1 MNTREK
7 QRLLHTA
14 KFVVICGAA
23 AFTVIGV
30 RDTLGEANV
39 TEQTKSEIV
48 SMAIPE
54 KITEEV
60 DMEVAPT
67 EIIST
72 ETAPTEAVS
81 QVEYPF
87 NTMSFDWSE
96 EQISGFKEYHL
107 PEEYKQ
113 YGGFFPLEMQ
123 QFTYVTCEENGVS
136 YELVLAMIEVES
148 AYQWNAESH
157 CGAVG
162 YMQIMEKWHHDRMEK
177 MNINNAENP
186 YFNVMIGV
194 DYLSELLGEYPEALA
209 LSIYNRGFRNDS
221 GTGALD
227 LWEAGKTSTS
237 YSTAVLE
244 REEEIKKEL
253 EK

>member
-1 MNTREK
+1 MNRREK

-14 KFVVICGAA
+14 KFIVICGAA
-23 AFTVIGV
+23 AFTVIGA

-39 TEQTKSEIV
+39 TEPTKSEIV
-48 SMAIPE
+48 STASPK
-54 KITEEV
+54 KITEDASV
-60 DMEVAPT
+60 
-67 EIIST
+67 EIV
-72 ETAPTEAVS
+72 PTEAVS
-81 QVEYPF
+81 QLKYPF
-87 NTMSFDWSE
+87 NTMSFEWSA
-96 EQISGFKEYHL
+96 EQIAGFKEYQL
-107 PEEYKQ
+107 PEEYKR
-113 YGGFFPLEMQ
+113 YGGSFPLEMQ

-148 AYQWNAESH
+148 SYQWNAESH

-177 MNINNAENP
+177 LNINNAENP
-186 YFNVMIGV
+186 YFNVMIGI

-209 LSIYNRGFRNDS
+209 LSIYNRGFRNDN

-237 YSTAVLE
+237 YSKAVLD

-253 EK
+253 GK